1 MTPLFQSQ
9 FSVTWHYF
17 HEILQ
22 LNYQYYL
29 HANEMGQCLYGTA
42 RCFFLLKL
50 SSLQMNMK
58 EKIYYSLT
66 TSLIFVDLEVGKY
79 AIALF
84 LCVCA
89 HGLLCNCCIEII
101 FFIITNNSRQNA
113 YLVLLLLFKS
123 FKCNF
128 FIDTNGFVVQF
139 CSSLVV
145 YMLYALTYLF
155 I

>member
-1 MTPLFQSQ
+1 MTLLFQSQ
-9 FSVTWHYF
+9 FSLSHDF
-17 HEILQ
+17 IFMKS

-29 HANEMGQCLYGTA
+29 HTNEMGQCLYGTA
-42 RCFFLLKL
+42 RCCFLLKL
-50 SSLQMNMK
+50 FSLQMNMK
-58 EKIYYSLT
+58 GKIYYSLT

-79 AIALF
+79 AIAQF

-89 HGLLCNCCIEII
+89 RGLLCNCCIEII

-113 YLVLLLLFKS
+113 YLVLLLLFKT
-123 FKCNF
+123 FKCNL

-145 YMLYALTYLF
+145 YVLCALTYLF